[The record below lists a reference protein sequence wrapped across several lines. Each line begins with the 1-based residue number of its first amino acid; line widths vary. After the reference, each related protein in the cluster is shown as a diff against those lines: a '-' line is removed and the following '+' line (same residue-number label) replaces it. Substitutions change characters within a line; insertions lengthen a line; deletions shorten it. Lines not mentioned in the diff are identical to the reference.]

1 MNSVP
6 RHRECEEELD
16 ELEEL
21 EDREKLETE
30 IFGEVDIWRNK

>member
-1 MNSVP
+1 MSLEKEIQ
-6 RHRECEEELD
+6 ECEEELD

-30 IFGEVDIWRNK
+30 IFGGVDANNK